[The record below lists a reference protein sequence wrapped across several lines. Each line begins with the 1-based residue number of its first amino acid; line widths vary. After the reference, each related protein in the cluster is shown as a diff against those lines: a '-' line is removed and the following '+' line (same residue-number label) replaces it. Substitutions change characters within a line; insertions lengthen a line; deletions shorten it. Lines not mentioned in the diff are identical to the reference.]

1 MPFHTSFDEQ
11 LLMMRASFAGVVG
24 EEDFLKAFDELRAEP
39 RNHVEIPDLIDFDG
53 VADIT
58 ASVNTI
64 RDLAQECL
72 LGKTARMAI
81 NAPQDFAY
89 GVARMYIAM
98 RTSGDREIAI
108 FRSRPEAEDWIA
120 AGPSKIDA

>member
-1 MPFHTSFDEQ
+1 
-11 LLMMRASFAGVVG
+11 MRVSFAGVVD
-24 EEDFLKAFDELRAEP
+24 EEDFLEAFEELRREP
-39 RNHVEIPDLIDFDG
+39 RNHVGIPDLIDFDG

-81 NAPQDFAY
+81 NAPEDFAY

-98 RTSGDREIAI
+98 RTSSGREISI

-120 AGPSKIDA
+120 ADPARTGA